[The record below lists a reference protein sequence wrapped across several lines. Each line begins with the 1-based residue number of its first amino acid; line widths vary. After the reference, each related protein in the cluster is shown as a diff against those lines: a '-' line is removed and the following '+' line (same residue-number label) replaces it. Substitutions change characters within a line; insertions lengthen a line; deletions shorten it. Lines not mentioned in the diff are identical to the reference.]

1 MYEDFFEIVGTVLQV
16 SNPTRIGLSMENSRL
31 GRSLIVKDDKGQNHF
46 PCVFTDAPEI
56 GKKYRFVIGVYFG
69 FEDVVSMTE
78 IY

>member
-16 SNPTRIGLSMENSRL
+16 SNPTHIGFSMQNSRL

-46 PCVFTDAPEI
+46 PFVFTDAPEI
-56 GKKYRFVIGVYFG
+56 GKKYRFVIGSYFC